1 MAKVALGGVVLALC
15 AALYLHS
22 RDSAAAG
29 VRGCMQRAGA
39 TVRKSERFAQ
49 AFPYLEAA
57 ASGKRVQGHPEFKGA
72 SVYAVMHGNEQGLL
86 FVGNSEGD
94 ARAFER
100 AVRLFDLGHET
111 RSRYAENV
119 MLLWLRPPATAF
131 DPVGD
136 CVR

>member
-1 MAKVALGGVVLALC
+1 VRVAIGAVVLALC
-15 AALYLHS
+15 AFLYFHS

-29 VRGCMQRAGA
+29 TRGCMEKAGA

-57 ASGKRVQGHPEFKGA
+57 TSGNRVQSHPEFKGA
-72 SVYAVMHGNEQGLL
+72 SVYAVTHGNEQGLL
-86 FVGNSEGD
+86 FVGKSEGD

-100 AVRLFDLGHET
+100 AVRAFDLGGET

-119 MLLWLRPPATAF
+119 MLLWLRPPASAY

-136 CVR
+136 CLR

>member
-1 MAKVALGGVVLALC
+1 MVKVALGVAVLALC
-15 AALYLHS
+15 AVLYFQS

-29 VRGCMQRAGA
+29 IRGCMKKAGA

-57 ASGKRVQGHPEFKGA
+57 ASGNRVQGHPEFEGA
-72 SVYAVMHGNEQGLL
+72 SVYAVLHGSEQGLL
-86 FVGNSEGD
+86 FVGKSEGS

-100 AVRLFDLGHET
+100 AVRAFDLGGDT

-119 MLLWLRPPATAF
+119 MLLWLRPPASAF